1 MYTYLADIIKES
13 GNTEYLTCYLTAWDV
28 GGLIGSFGIGFLI
41 DKFKNPAVLM
51 LIILFA
57 LALSFA
63 LLNVTIQVPF

>member
-1 MYTYLADIIKES
+1 MLLNCMGCRWINRKFWNRI
-13 GNTEYLTCYLTAWDV
+13 
-28 GGLIGSFGIGFLI
+28 LI